1 MLRGKPVLAH
11 TVAAFDA
18 HPAIGEIVIV
28 RNEDAAALLDACA
41 LETDKP
47 LSVVI
52 GGAERDASVR
62 AGLDAVS
69 DAYPFVLIHDAARP
83 LVSRAV
89 IDGVLDALATFQG
102 AAPALAVT
110 DALWRGAETVDG
122 TESRE
127 GLWRAQTPQGFH
139 LDVIR
144 AAHAAHARARRR

>member
-1 MLRGKPVLAH
+1 MNTDASRPPGDPAAPRAAAVIVAAGRGLRAGGGLPKQYRMLRGKPVLAH
-11 TVAAFDA
+11 TVAAFDR

-69 DAYPFVLIHDAARP
+69 GAYPFVLIHDAARP
-83 LVSRAV
+83 WCRVRSSTACSTRLP
-89 IDGVLDALATFQG
+89 LFLA
-102 AAPALAVT
+102 PRPR
-110 DALWRGAETVDG
+110 WR
-122 TESRE
+122 
-127 GLWRAQTPQGFH
+127 
-139 LDVIR
+139 
-144 AAHAAHARARRR
+144 